1 MLVEEHTY
9 IPLFGRWCEVCMFV
23 EEHTYIPAFG
33 GWCQVPPFGGS
44 CEVCLLGTY
53 IHTSVWALVSGMY
66 VPLLGSLCVAG
77 MEGCF

>member
-23 EEHTYIPAFG
+23 DEHTYIPAFG

-66 VPLLGSLCVAG
+66 VPLLGSL
-77 MEGCF
+77 